1 MTASFFIQWGD
12 NVSLTRDFYYNQ
24 KLILNVY
31 TNEMFY
37 LTNEF
42 PPVFSIE
49 VANRT
54 DTTITSELSGNIKI
68 NDKKKKRYLIR
79 VSISDR

>member
-1 MTASFFIQWGD
+1 
-12 NVSLTRDFYYNQ
+12 
-24 KLILNVY
+24 
-31 TNEMFY
+31 MFY